1 MNDMCIS
8 LSADPQALAQA
19 AGEVLFSRD
28 QAAQALGMQLV
39 TVAPGRA
46 CITMTVRPDML
57 NAHGSCHGGVIFTL
71 ADTAFALACNSY
83 NQNTVAS
90 GCTIDFLAPGRLHE
104 VLTAEAA
111 EQSLAGRTGVY
122 DITVTDR
129 GGKRIA
135 LFRGRSY
142 RIKGEVLDTLAPPP
156 VPEE

>member
-1 MNDMCIS
+1 MNDMRIS
-8 LSADPQALAQA
+8 SPADPQALAQA

-28 QAAQALGMQLV
+28 QAAQTLGMQLV

-90 GCTIDFLAPGRLHE
+90 GCTIDYLAPGCLDE
-104 VLTAEAA
+104 VLTAAA
-111 EQSLAGRTGVY
+111 VEQSLAGRTGVY
-122 DITVTDR
+122 DIMVTNQA
-129 GGKRIA
+129 GKRIA

-142 RIKGEVLDTLAPPP
+142 RIKGEVLDTMVPPP
-156 VPEE
+156 MPEE